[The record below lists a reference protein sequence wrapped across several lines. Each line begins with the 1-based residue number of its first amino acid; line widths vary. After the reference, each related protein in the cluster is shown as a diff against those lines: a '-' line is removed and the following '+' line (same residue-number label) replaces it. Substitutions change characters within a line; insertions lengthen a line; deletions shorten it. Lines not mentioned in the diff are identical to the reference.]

1 MPQFIATAAIVA
13 VSSTA
18 FAGGLSSEIMAPA
31 ASSINPSYIV
41 PGVLA
46 ALLIAAA
53 IADDEAPVAQTL
65 VRLIG
70 ASLMPPF

>member
-46 ALLIAAA
+46 ALLMLQQSQTMKLLS
-53 IADDEAPVAQTL
+53 QTL